1 MEKEKFL
8 ENVIEILE
16 IEDASG
22 INDSTRFRELDEWDS
37 LNALSI
43 ISMVD
48 EEFGI
53 TISKK
58 EMKSAETLGEL
69 YNLIQERT
77 K

>member
-8 ENVIEILE
+8 ENVIDILE

-22 INDSTRFRELDEWDS
+22 INDFTRFRELDEWDS

-69 YNLIQERT
+69 YNLILE
-77 K
+77 KVK

>member
-1 MEKEKFL
+1 MDKKKFF

-16 IEDASG
+16 IEDSSS
-22 INDSTRFRELDEWDS
+22 INDSTEFRELDEWDS

-58 EMKSAETLGEL
+58 EMKSVETLGEL
-69 YNLIQERT
+69 YNLIQERA

>member
-69 YNLIQERT
+69 YNLIQERI

>member
-48 EEFGI
+48 EEFGV

-69 YNLIQERT
+69 YNLIQERA

>member
-1 MEKEKFL
+1 MEKEKFF

-16 IEDASG
+16 IEDPSS
-22 INDSTRFRELDEWDS
+22 INDSTKFRELDEWDS

-58 EMKSAETLGEL
+58 EIKGAETLGEL
-69 YNLIQERT
+69 YNLIQERA